1 MDTIKGVSVFLHT
14 VASGSFSKAA
24 DQLGVSPQSVSHTIA
39 QLEAH
44 LGVRLFNR
52 TTRSLI
58 LTEEGQRFKEAGQ
71 LAMQSFD
78 EAIES
83 VAQDRP
89 PSGVVRLSVGV
100 GFGRRYVLPE
110 VAGFRESYPDI
121 QVDLSLDDRKV
132 DLISEGLDVIVR
144 GGVISDS
151 SLITRRLCDLSS
163 VLVASPAYLKKYG
176 APKRAA
182 DLFGHQVV
190 QLRFLSGISPVW
202 EFKNRQVFEPKG
214 GVILS
219 DPEAVGDAA
228 RLGLGIAQI
237 SVHHAWDW
245 LRSGQLKVVLFK
257 DFISANREVVMQY
270 PHRTHTAARVKVF
283 VDYMVQA
290 MKANRDLQFKSA
302 ELAKFVA

>member
-1 MDTIKGVSVFLHT
+1 MDTIKGVSVFLQT
-14 VASGSFSKAA
+14 VARGSFSKAA

-39 QLEAH
+39 QLEVH

-52 TTRSLI
+52 TTRSLV
-58 LTEEGQRFKEAGQ
+58 LTDEGQRFQEASQ
-71 LAMQSFD
+71 LAMQFFD
-78 EAIES
+78 DAIES
-83 VAQDRP
+83 VAQGKA

-110 VAGFRESYPDI
+110 LLSFRAKYPEV
-121 QVDLSLDDRKV
+121 QVELSFDDRKV
-132 DLISEGLDVIVR
+132 DLVREGFDVVVR

-176 APKRAA
+176 VPKKPA
-182 DLFGHQVV
+182 DLAQHQVV
-190 QLRFLSGISPVW
+190 QMRFLSGISPVW
-202 EFKNRQVFEPKG
+202 EFKNRQVFEPRG
-214 GVILS
+214 SVVLS

-228 RLGLGIAQI
+228 RLGLGIAQT

-257 DFISANREVVMQY
+257 DFVSANREVVMQY
-270 PHRTHTAARVKVF
+270 PHRTQTAARVKVF
-283 VDYMVQA
+283 VDHMVRA
-290 MKANRDLQFKSA
+290 MAANADLQFKSA
-302 ELAKFVA
+302 EVAKFAA